1 VRRLPLSLRR
11 PRLVLGLSLVAVITL
26 GVLGLHVENK
36 LKPTSLDVAGTA
48 SSHAGD
54 ALHRYFGDSAPF
66 AILLRGPSAAL
77 ERQGPRLIRALRN
90 ESGVTTISPWDKGSV
105 GRLRPGPRRALILVD
120 FHVDIE
126 GAVNRT
132 VPYLDELLQTKITLP
147 VRATQT
153 GFASLSKAI
162 QDESISATERGELIA
177 LPVLL
182 IVLLLVFRSPIAA
195 LIPLFFGAITVI
207 TTRGVLF
214 LATAW
219 LPIDAFALTVSTMM
233 GLALGVDYALLM
245 ISRFREELAS
255 GADPRVAALAT
266 RRTAGRTIL
275 FAGSTLFL
283 SMAVAVP
290 ILPGALLVSLAGT
303 VIIVVVLSATVAT
316 LVAPALLAVVG
327 PGVDRW
333 RIGRAFHGRSR
344 LTSMVNACLR
354 RPLAATLIIGGIV
367 LVLAVPVLALKTGP
381 PSPEQLPTDSQAR
394 EDVEEIDAAA
404 GPGWEAPFVLVASTP
419 SGTITEE
426 SRLTELSHWQRKVAS
441 DPGVQLVIGP
451 AQVAHKVAP
460 LRKATKHLFGDPA
473 DGGQLSQLSRLGPKL
488 SQAES
493 GVAEIR
499 SGLVA
504 AAAGAGVLRT
514 GSGRAEDGAAT
525 IASGL
530 QRALRGGE
538 RALRAVDRMV
548 AGSGELAT
556 GQGEAK
562 AGALAIKL
570 GLTHLLKDIRP
581 NGLERA
587 RRLRDRLIGAAKEDP
602 ALGPAVQEANELVEH
617 LVINHSELKLLRGES
632 ETLHAGESKL
642 LAGNT
647 ALHEGAQRL
656 SGAAEGLPAG
666 LTKLEVGAKRLMFG
680 LAQLRG
686 GAGVLERKLGEGFHR
701 SYPLQSGLHR
711 ASVKVIAQA
720 GTIDRKIVALHRR
733 SPALFDSG
741 YFVLS
746 ALDGAPRAERQNAA
760 ETVNFKRGGQAAAI
774 LVIPRYTF
782 NTPGSIALYHRLEGD
797 AEKLSDTTGMHV
809 GVAGG
814 AAQLT
819 DYASVTRA
827 AIPVVVVAITIATF
841 IVMVIVLRA
850 LLLAALA
857 VALNLA
863 TVGVAFGV
871 LTLLF
876 NVPAGYPLG
885 GHSYVDAVGATAIF
899 GVVFGLSIDYAVFLL
914 TRMRESYKEGASNE
928 QAVMFGLE
936 KTARVITGAAAI
948 MMAVFIAFA
957 GAPIATISQLGVGLT
972 IAVLLDATVVRIVL
986 LPALMLL
993 LGDRVWWLPR
1003 PLRGLLPE
1011 IDLHG
1016 SHGLAKLA
1024 DDLATPGARL
1034 GTEAGEHST

>member
-1 VRRLPLSLRR
+1 VRRLPLPLRR
-11 PRLVLGLSLVAVITL
+11 PRLVLGMSLVAVIAL
-26 GVLGLHVENK
+26 GAIGLHVENS
-36 LKPTSLDVAGTA
+36 LKPTSLDVSGTA
-48 SSHAGD
+48 SSRAGD

-77 ERQGPRLIRALRN
+77 ERQGPRLVRALRS
-90 ESGVTTISPWDKGSV
+90 EHGVTTISPWDKGSV
-105 GRLRPGPRRALILVD
+105 GRLRPNPRRALILVD

-126 GAVNRT
+126 EAVNRT
-132 VPYLDELLQTKITLP
+132 VPGLNELLQTKTTPP

-162 QDESISATERGELIA
+162 QDESIGATERGELIA

-182 IVLLLVFRSPIAA
+182 VVLLLVFRSPIAA
-195 LIPLFFGAITVI
+195 LIPLLFGAITVI
-207 TTRGVLF
+207 TSRGVLV
-214 LATAW
+214 LATSW

-245 ISRFREELAS
+245 VSRFREELA
-255 GADPRVAALAT
+255 GGVDPKTAALAT

-275 FAGSTLFL
+275 FAGTTLFL

-303 VIIVVVLSATVAT
+303 VVIVVVLSATVAT
-316 LVAPALLAVVG
+316 VVAPALLAMVG
-327 PGVDRW
+327 SRIDRW
-333 RIGRAFHGRSR
+333 RIGRASDGQSR
-344 LTSMVNACLR
+344 LTSMVIACLR
-354 RPLAATLIIGGIV
+354 RPLAATLIIGGVV
-367 LVLAVPVLALKTGP
+367 LVLALPVLALKTGP
-381 PSPEQLPTDSQAR
+381 PSPEQLPTGNQAR
-394 EDVEEIDAAA
+394 EDAEEVDAAA
-404 GPGWEAPFVLVASTP
+404 GPGWEAPFIVLASTP
-419 SGTITEE
+419 KGTITEGP
-426 SRLTELSHWQRKVAS
+426 RLTELSRWQRKLAS
-441 DPGVQLVIGP
+441 DPAVQLVIGP
-451 AQVAHKVAP
+451 AQVAHQVAP
-460 LRKATKHLFGDPA
+460 LRKATTHLLGSHA
-473 DGGQLSQLSRLGPKL
+473 GSGQLGQLSQLGPKL
-488 SQAES
+488 SEAES

-499 SGLVA
+499 TGLA
-504 AAAGAGVLRT
+504 SAAAGAGLLGT
-514 GSGRAEDGAAT
+514 GSGHAEDGAAIIT
-525 IASGL
+525 DGL

-548 AGSGELAT
+548 AGSGDLAS

-581 NGLERA
+581 NGLGRA
-587 RRLRDRLIGAAKEDP
+587 RRLRDRLAVAANKDP
-602 ALGPAVQEANELVEH
+602 ALGLAVQEANELVEH
-617 LVINHSELKLLRGES
+617 LTINRSELRLLRGES

-642 LAGNT
+642 LAGNA

-656 SGAAEGLPAG
+656 ADAAEGLPAG
-666 LTKLEVGAKRLMFG
+666 LTKLESGAKRLMLG
-680 LAQLRG
+680 LSQLRG

-720 GTIDRKIVALHRR
+720 GAIDRKVVALHRR

-746 ALDGAPRAERQNAA
+746 ALDGAPKAERQNAA
-760 ETVNFKRGGQAAAI
+760 ETVNLKRGGQAAAI

-782 NTPGSIALYHRLEGD
+782 NTPGSIGLYHRLEED
-797 AEKLSDTTGMHV
+797 AERFSGATGIHV

-827 AIPVVVVAITIATF
+827 AIPLVVIAITIATF
-841 IVMVIVLRA
+841 LVMVIVLRA

-885 GHSYVDAVGATAIF
+885 GHTYVDAVGATAIF

-914 TRMRESYKEGASNE
+914 TRMRESYEAGASNE
-928 QAVMFGLE
+928 GAVLFGLE

-972 IAVLLDATVVRIVL
+972 VAVLLDATVVRIVL

-993 LGDRVWWLPR
+993 FGDRVWWLPR
-1003 PLRGLLPE
+1003 PLKNLLPE

-1016 SHGLAKLA
+1016 E
-1024 DDLATPGARL
+1024 ARV
-1034 GTEAGEHST
+1034 GQPS

>member
-1 VRRLPLSLRR
+1 MSLRR
-11 PRLVLGLSLVAVITL
+11 PRLVLGLSLVAVIVL
-26 GVLGLHVENK
+26 GVLGLHVESK
-36 LKPTSLDVAGTA
+36 LKPTSLDVPGTA
-48 SSHAGD
+48 SSQAGD

-77 ERQGPRLIRALRN
+77 ERQGPQLIRALRS
-90 ESGVTTISPWDKGSV
+90 EPDVTTISPWDKGSV
-105 GRLRPGPRRALILVD
+105 KRLRPGPNRALILVD

-126 GAVNRT
+126 EAVNRT
-132 VPYLDELLQTKITLP
+132 VSDLNELLRTKIRPP
-147 VRATQT
+147 VQATQT
-153 GFASLSKAI
+153 GFASLSRAI
-162 QDESISATERGELIA
+162 QDESIGATERGELIA

-182 IVLLLVFRSPIAA
+182 VVLLLVFRSPIAA
-195 LIPLFFGAITVI
+195 LIPLLFGAITVI
-207 TTRGVLF
+207 TSRGVLA
-214 LATAW
+214 LATSW

-245 ISRFREELAS
+245 VSRFREELAD
-255 GADPRVAALAT
+255 GVDPRFAALAT

-303 VIIVVVLSATVAT
+303 VVIVVVLSATVAT
-316 LVAPALLAVVG
+316 VVAPALLAMVG
-327 PGVDRW
+327 SRIDRW
-333 RIGRAFHGRSR
+333 RIGQASDGRSR
-344 LTSMVNACLR
+344 LTSMVTACLR
-354 RPLAATLIIGGIV
+354 RPLAATLIIGGVV
-367 LVLAVPVLALKTGP
+367 LVLALPALALKTGP
-381 PSPEQLPTDSQAR
+381 PSPEQLPTDNQAR
-394 EDVEEIDAAA
+394 EDAEEVDAAA
-404 GPGWEAPFVLVASTP
+404 GPGWEAPFIVLASTP
-419 SGTITEE
+419 RGTITEE
-426 SRLTELSHWQRKVAS
+426 PRLTELSRWQRKLAS
-441 DPGVQLVIGP
+441 DPAVQLVIGP
-451 AQVAHKVAP
+451 AQIAHQVVP
-460 LRKATKHLFGDPA
+460 LRKATTHLFGGQA
-473 DGGQLSQLSRLGPKL
+473 DGGQLSQLRRLGPKL
-488 SQAES
+488 SEAES

-499 SGLVA
+499 TGLA
-504 AAAGAGVLRT
+504 SAAAGAGLLGT
-514 GSGRAEDGAAT
+514 GSGYAEDGAAT
-525 IASGL
+525 ITYGL

-548 AGSGELAT
+548 AGSGDLAS

-581 NGLERA
+581 NGLGRA
-587 RRLRDRLIGAAKEDP
+587 RRLRNRLAVAAKEDP
-602 ALGPAVQEANELVEH
+602 SLGSAVQEANELVEH
-617 LVINHSELKLLRGES
+617 LAVNRSELRLLRGES
-632 ETLHAGESKL
+632 ETLHAGQSKL
-642 LAGNT
+642 LAGNV
-647 ALHEGAQRL
+647 ALHEGALRL
-656 SGAAEGLPAG
+656 ADAAEGLPAG
-666 LTKLEVGAKRLMFG
+666 LTKLERGAKRLMLG
-680 LAQLRG
+680 LSQLRG

-701 SYPLQSGLHR
+701 SYPLQSGLHS
-711 ASVKVIAQA
+711 ASVKVMAQA
-720 GTIDRKIVALHRR
+720 GAIDQKVVALHRR
-733 SPALFDSG
+733 SPALFSSG

-746 ALDGAPRAERQNAA
+746 ALDGAPRSERQNAA
-760 ETVNFKRGGQAAAI
+760 ETVNLERGGQAAAI
-774 LVIPRYTF
+774 FIIPRYTF
-782 NTPGSIALYHRLEGD
+782 NTPGSIALYHRLERD
-797 AEKLSDTTGMHV
+797 AEKFSNATGIHV

-827 AIPVVVVAITIATF
+827 AIPLVVIAITIATF
-841 IVMVIVLRA
+841 LIMVIVLRA

-876 NVPAGYPLG
+876 NVPSGYPLG
-885 GHSYVDAVGATAIF
+885 GHTYVDAVGATAIF

-914 TRMRESYKEGASNE
+914 ARMRESYEAGDSNE
-928 QAVMFGLE
+928 EAVLFGLE

-972 IAVLLDATVVRIVL
+972 VAVLLDATVVRIVL

-1003 PLRGLLPE
+1003 PLRSLLPE

-1016 SHGLAKLA
+1016 EARVGQ
-1024 DDLATPGARL
+1024 PG
-1034 GTEAGEHST
+1034 